1 VYRNYLKHIFD
12 FFAAILGFIILSPL
26 FLLLCLM
33 IKLDSKGPVF
43 FKQRRVGK
51 GKTEFLILKF
61 RSMKMD
67 APKDQPTHLLKDPE
81 AYITRLGKFL
91 RKTSLDELPQLINI
105 IAGQM
110 SIVGPRPAL
119 YNQYDL
125 VAMRD
130 EYGANDVRPGL
141 TGWAQVNGRDELPI
155 DVKSRFDGE
164 YIEKMSF
171 LFDLK
176 CIARTFKSVSTAD
189 GIVEGENPATIG
201 DMKKIEET
209 RG

>member
-1 VYRNYLKHIFD
+1 MYRNYLKRLFDCVVAIF
-12 FFAAILGFIILSPL
+12 AFIILSPL

-43 FKQRRVGK
+43 FKQRRIGK
-51 GKTEFLILKF
+51 NKVEFLILKF
-61 RSMKMD
+61 RSMKID

-81 AYITRLGKFL
+81 MYITRLGKWL
-91 RKTSLDELPQLINI
+91 RKTSLDELPQLFNI

-119 YNQYDL
+119 YNQSDL
-125 VAMRD
+125 IAMRD
-130 EYGANDVRPGL
+130 TYGANDVRPGL

-164 YIEKMSF
+164 YLEKMSF

-176 CIARTFKSVSTAD
+176 CMVRTFKSVSTAD
-189 GIVEGENPATIG
+189 GVVEGEQG
-201 DMKKIEET
+201 
-209 RG
+209 